1 MFIIFNIYILSINF
15 ELLPTTRFRKK
26 PLVLLCHIDEKIK
39 QTYMSEN
46 FKINVILLKS
56 GKSIESNEFKINL
69 NIFQYIIAQIFGY
82 TSMSVFHT
90 NRHYLKHQTYVY
102 GMFFFLN
109 FLQIFYKYF
118 NSTVMNTYNQFCIR
132 ISPLSN
138 HKYKPL
144 IVCTIFFSSNVILS
158 NGDFESFGY
167 IKRNQVN
174 S

>member
-1 MFIIFNIYILSINF
+1 
-15 ELLPTTRFRKK
+15 
-26 PLVLLCHIDEKIK
+26 
-39 QTYMSEN
+39 MSEN

-69 NIFQYIIAQIFGY
+69 NIFQCINAQIFGY
-82 TSMSVFHT
+82 SSMSVFHT

-144 IVCTIFFSSNVILS
+144 IVCAIFFSSNVILS
-158 NGDFESFGY
+158 NAQHRSQSNHLVIIKETKLTVKSDSLMLCYLFERIFHLVSIEF
-167 IKRNQVN
+167 
-174 S
+174 